1 MSRLKSRVK
10 NSRSTLS
17 RLPRKQPGRR
27 NKSETNLDQTNSGG
41 AFLPPSSLVEA
52 FMAFDA
58 LTCPNC
64 GKAVKSY
71 RNPLPTVDIIIE
83 TDAGIIL
90 IERKNKPL
98 GWALPGGF
106 VDYGETLEEAARREA
121 REETSLEIDSLEL
134 LGCYSDPKRDTRCH
148 TITTVF
154 IAHGEGVPQA
164 ADDAINLGIFTVNS
178 LPSPLCFDHARIL
191 SDYAS
196 IRRG

>member
-1 MSRLKSRVK
+1 
-10 NSRSTLS
+10 
-17 RLPRKQPGRR
+17 
-27 NKSETNLDQTNSGG
+27 
-41 AFLPPSSLVEA
+41 
-52 FMAFDA
+52 MAFDA

-64 GKAVKSY
+64 GTAVKSY

-90 IERKNKPL
+90 IERKNEPL

-106 VDYGETLEEAARREA
+106 VDYGETLEEAAIREA

-134 LGCYSDPKRDTRCH
+134 LGCYSDPTRDTRCH

-154 IAHGEGVPQA
+154 IARGAGVPQA
-164 ADDAINLGIFTVNS
+164 ADDAVNLGLFSVNN

-191 SDYAS
+191 ADYAR